1 MSFPWLRRLRVAG
14 DRRQAERHL
23 ETLIGSLQLEN
34 GQIVP
39 LHIIER
45 SETGCIGT
53 TSATLRH
60 GDLVRITYPDDRSQI
75 MTVVRSEQGICAFKY
90 ISVTVR

>member
-1 MSFPWLRRLRVAG
+1 MNG
-14 DRRQAERHL
+14 DRRRAERHL
-23 ETLIGSLQLEN
+23 ETLIGSLHLES
-34 GQIVP
+34 GQTVP

-53 TSATLRH
+53 TSAALRD
-60 GDLVRITYPDDRSQI
+60 GDLVRITYPDERSQI

-90 ISVTVR
+90 MSATVR